1 MHRKEGKFVMLD
13 RNFKQFAKLSP
24 FELKDKLIAT
34 ATSDAQRLMLNAG
47 RGNPNFLA
55 TLPRWAFL
63 SLGDFALR
71 ESERSYSYLDSGFG
85 GLPEHDGIV
94 QRFDAYAAH
103 HRQTDGVRFLRSS
116 ISYVKDQLGL
126 DQDAFLFEMAGAFLG
141 STYPTPPRMLCHTEA
156 IVKAYLAQ
164 EMFGPLPPTGPFSV
178 FATEGG
184 TAAMTYVF
192 QSLRANGL
200 IKPRD
205 KIAIATPI
213 FSPYLEVPVLGD
225 YQLEIVD
232 IRMDRLDD
240 WQLSQ
245 SEIDRLLDPAIKIF
259 CLVNPSNPP
268 SSKLSDAVLDRLAA
282 LVAKRPDLLIV
293 TDDVYGTFADD
304 FVSLFA
310 KCPRN
315 TLCVYSFSKFFGA
328 TGWRL
333 GAIALH
339 DDNAFDRA
347 LASLPESTKLQLDKR
362 YASLT
367 TGPRDLRF
375 IDRLVAD
382 SRAVALNHTAGL
394 SVPQQLQM
402 ALFALSGLMDR
413 EHRYMD
419 AAKQLIRKRY
429 QTLYKHMGVEARHEL
444 DDVNYYSLIDLQE
457 IGGTLYGP
465 EFKAWFIQSDLGI
478 DFLFRLAD
486 ETGVV
491 LLPGNGFE
499 VVDTSAR
506 ISLAN
511 LTETE
516 YASIGRFTRQ
526 VLDECQADF
535 KKSIALQ

>member
-1 MHRKEGKFVMLD
+1 MLE
-13 RNFKQFAKLSP
+13 RNLTQYAKLSP
-24 FELKDKLIAT
+24 FELKDQLIEIAS
-34 ATSDAQRLMLNAG
+34 SDAQRLMLNAG

-94 QRFDAYAAH
+94 QRFDAYATH
-103 HRQTDGVRFLRSS
+103 HRQTDGVRFLRAA

-126 DQDAFLFEMAGAFLG
+126 NQDAFLFEMVSAFLG
-141 STYPTPPRMLCHTEA
+141 STYPTPPRMLRHTEE

-164 EMFGPLPPTGPFSV
+164 EMFGLLPPGGEFSV

-184 TAAMTYVF
+184 TAAMTYIF

-200 IKPRD
+200 IKPGD

-213 FSPYLEVPVLGD
+213 FSPYLEIPVLDD
-225 YQLEIVD
+225 YQLEIVN

-240 WQLSQ
+240 WQLPA
-245 SEIDRLLDPAIKIF
+245 SEIDKLLDPAIKIF

-282 LVAKRPDLLIV
+282 LVAKRPDLFIV

-310 KCPRN
+310 KCPHN

-339 DDNAFDRA
+339 NDNVFDAA
-347 LASLPESTKLQLDKR
+347 LAALPEPAKVLLDSR
-362 YASLT
+362 YSSLT
-367 TGPRDLRF
+367 TAPRKIAF

-413 EHRYMD
+413 EHRYKD

-429 QTLYKHMGVEARHEL
+429 QTLYSHMGVVALHESS
-444 DDVNYYSLIDLQE
+444 DVNYYSLIDLQE

-465 EFKAWFIQSDLGI
+465 EFKAWFIKSDLGI

-491 LLPGNGFE
+491 LLPGKGFE

-511 LTETE
+511 LTEIE
-516 YASIGRFTRQ
+516 YASIGKFTRQ
-526 VLDECQADF
+526 VLDECFQDF
-535 KKSIALQ
+535 KKTTTQQTGRDSVRC